1 MKLGD
6 LLNNVDIQQYFGS
19 KDVNIEGIAY
29 DSRKIKKNYLFVCI
43 QGLRTDGHN
52 YIADAINN
60 GAKAIIIDKIINGL
74 SELIDEKN
82 ITVIKVKQSRSA
94 LSKISSNFFGNPSEK
109 IKVIGV
115 TGTNGKTSITYL
127 LSSILEANNNKCALI
142 GTIQNKISGRV
153 YNTNQ
158 TTPESLELQGLFSE
172 MVKEKVD
179 ICSMEVSSHS
189 LDLKRVED
197 ICFNIGIFTNLTP
210 DHLDYHI
217 DMENYKNAKLKLFY
231 KTSDANI
238 INIDDAYGAEIY
250 SEIKNLNTPV
260 ITYGL
265 SKKCD
270 IYAEKIEMHDNFSIF
285 NLVTPKYSGKIRLNI
300 PGLFSIYNILAVISA
315 CYSMGYNYDE
325 IVKGISLIKPVQ
337 GRFEPVENKKGINVI
352 VDYAHTPDALK
363 NVLSTIKQFAKGKI
377 IVVFGCGGDRDKTKR
392 PLMGKI
398 AYELSDFC
406 IITNDNPRSEDPN
419 SIIND
424 ILKGIE
430 AQNGK
435 YEIILDRREAIKT
448 AIKKANRN
456 DVVLIAGKG
465 HETYQ
470 VIKDKVFDF
479 DDKKV
484 AMEFLEEDICDRD

>member
-1 MKLGD
+1 MDMKLGD

-270 IYAEKIEMHDNFSIF
+270 IYA
-285 NLVTPKYSGKIRLNI
+285 
-300 PGLFSIYNILAVISA
+300 
-315 CYSMGYNYDE
+315 
-325 IVKGISLIKPVQ
+325 
-337 GRFEPVENKKGINVI
+337 
-352 VDYAHTPDALK
+352 
-363 NVLSTIKQFAKGKI
+363 
-377 IVVFGCGGDRDKTKR
+377 
-392 PLMGKI
+392 
-398 AYELSDFC
+398 
-406 IITNDNPRSEDPN
+406 
-419 SIIND
+419 
-424 ILKGIE
+424 
-430 AQNGK
+430 
-435 YEIILDRREAIKT
+435 
-448 AIKKANRN
+448 
-456 DVVLIAGKG
+456 
-465 HETYQ
+465 
-470 VIKDKVFDF
+470 
-479 DDKKV
+479 
-484 AMEFLEEDICDRD
+484 